1 MYKLF
6 YKIIFLHNLKSNLS
20 KHITIAFYN
29 IFTLE
34 EKYKLLDLI
43 FYIVI

>member
-6 YKIIFLHNLKSNLS
+6 YNIIFSHNLKSNLS
-20 KHITIAFYN
+20 QHITIAFYN

-43 FYIVI
+43 FFIL